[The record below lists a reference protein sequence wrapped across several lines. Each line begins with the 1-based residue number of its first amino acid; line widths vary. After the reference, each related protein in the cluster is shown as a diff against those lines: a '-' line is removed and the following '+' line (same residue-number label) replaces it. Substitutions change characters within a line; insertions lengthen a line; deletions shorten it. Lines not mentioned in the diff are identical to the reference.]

1 MRDDKSRELFERL
14 AKVMP
19 GANTRTVT
27 HYEPFPVGI
36 KRGEGCRLWDVDGNA
51 YVDLINNYTAL
62 VHGHAHP
69 RIVEAITRTAQQG
82 LAAAVP
88 APIALQGELAE
99 RLCSRTPSIDLVRF
113 TNSATEA
120 VMMAVRA
127 ARAFTGRDH
136 LIMPANGYH
145 GSWDQVSLSGTDE
158 AHPDG
163 AEGVVPRGIPRV
175 LADIVHFVRFNDIA
189 QLEELMRKH
198 GSETAAIILEPILG
212 HIIEAGDPE
221 FVRAALR
228 LAHDNGALLILDET
242 ITYRLHVGGWQAQHD
257 IEADLTTLGKTI
269 AGGLPLGAFGGKEH
283 VMRIFDPRT
292 PDALAAHGTMNGSP
306 MCLAAGCASLD
317 LLDQPAIDRLND
329 LGDTLTRLL
338 NAAGSEAGMDVKVH
352 NCGSLLQVDS
362 AAPLAFHRACLEE
375 GLYIAPRG
383 SMNLSTPIDEDVVT
397 QIVAAWRRALGRMD
411 ATEVALA
418 STATAG
424 PLSKV

>member
-1 MRDDKSRELFERL
+1 MNDEKSRELFERL
-14 AKVMP
+14 ARVMP

-36 KRGEGCRLWDVDGNA
+36 ARGEGCRLWDVDGNS
-51 YVDLINNYTAL
+51 YIDLINNYTAL
-62 VHGHAHP
+62 IHGHAHP
-69 RIVEAITRTAQQG
+69 RIVEAVTRTAQQG

-88 APIALQGELAE
+88 APIALQAELAE

-136 LIMPANGYH
+136 VIMPANGYH

-163 AEGVVPRGIPRV
+163 AEGVVPAGIPAV
-175 LADIVHFVRFNDIA
+175 LADIIHFVRFNDIGH
-189 QLEELMRKH
+189 LEELMSRH

-212 HIIEAGDPE
+212 HILEAGDPE
-221 FVRAALR
+221 FMRAALR
-228 LAHDNGALLILDET
+228 LAHENGALLILDET
-242 ITYRLHVGGWQAQHD
+242 ITYRLHVGGWQAQHG

-269 AGGLPLGAFGGKEH
+269 AGGMPLGAFGGKENI
-283 VMRIFDPRT
+283 MRIFDPRI
-292 PDALAAHGTMNGSP
+292 PEPLAAHGTMNGSP
-306 MCLAAGCASLD
+306 LCLAAGCASLD
-317 LLDQPAIDRLND
+317 LLDQPTIDRINGLAGS
-329 LGDTLTRLL
+329 LSRLL
-338 NAAGSEAGMDVKVH
+338 NAAADEAGLDVRVH
-352 NCGSLLQVDS
+352 NCGSLLQVNL

-383 SMNLSTPIDEDVVT
+383 SMNLSTPMDDAVIGE
-397 QIVAAWRRALGRMD
+397 IVAAWKRALGRMNAAD
-411 ATEVALA
+411 LALA
-418 STATAG
+418 SQAT
-424 PLSKV
+424 V